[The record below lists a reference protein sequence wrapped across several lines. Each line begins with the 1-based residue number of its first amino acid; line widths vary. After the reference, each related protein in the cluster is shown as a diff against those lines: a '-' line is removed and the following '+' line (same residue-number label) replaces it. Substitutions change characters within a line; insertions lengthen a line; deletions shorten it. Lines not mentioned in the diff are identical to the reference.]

1 MILKFDM
8 RNILLVFLFA
18 VFSFALNAQYKYI
31 PTVTPNYV
39 VFETPYIQVDKTQ
52 KKIVIKP
59 DGTYNFALP
68 FTIKSTSY
76 KVAIDFSFAQNT
88 ESGSI
93 GFDLY
98 MEGGEK
104 ITYLISEKGRL
115 KLFKSPNSVSK
126 DIELTPWVENQYVN
140 KGLDSSNRLEVYI
153 NNASMDFYINK
164 QKWFSTVI
172 KNSNLGYIAIQNS
185 KIIKHFI
192 INSIEFSVKP
202 DLRQIKLPSKI
213 TGYEAMVL
221 SKEINED
228 SLAQITP
235 IISADEKNLY
245 FVRKIG
251 LDRIYHSKS
260 KGANQWE
267 KAKLMG
273 SQLNPSSASK
283 SIIST
288 NTDGSVLYLKG
299 SIKNGQHYEGG
310 ITKLYKLANDEW
322 GKPEYR
328 YIDNYLNINE
338 YKTNHLSNDEM
349 YLIQCLDNSKGFG
362 DQDVHVSFKKL
373 DGHYSEPL
381 NLGSVINSAGN
392 ESFAFLAP
400 DNRTLYF
407 SSKGLPG
414 YGSNDIYM
422 SKRLDDTWQRWSTP
436 VNLGLKINST
446 RWDGYFSTSANGA
459 IGLISSSN
467 NRTKSAIFWVKM
479 PEDLMPDPVLLL
491 TGYSYELNSKNPI
504 STEVT
509 FTSLTN
515 GVTSKVQTNA
525 ETGTYSL
532 VLIPGHRY
540 EILAQKEGYYPIADF
555 IDLSTLKTYKT
566 LTKNLFLAPI
576 KNGLPIRLNNLFF
589 ETSKFEL
596 LHDSYVELNRLV
608 AFMIEKPSVK
618 IQIAGHT
625 DAVGDAQS
633 NLELSEN
640 RAKSVKNYLISK
652 GIQEHRI
659 QVIGYGK
666 KKPIADNSTEEE
678 KAKNRRV
685 EFIILD

>member
-1 MILKFDM
+1 M
-8 RNILLVFLFA
+8 RNILPLLF
-18 VFSFALNAQYKYI
+18 FALLPFAFKAQYKYI

-59 DGTYNFALP
+59 DGAYNFALP
-68 FTIKSTSY
+68 FSVKSTSY
-76 KVAIDFSFAQNT
+76 KMAIDFTFAQNT

-115 KLFKSPNSVSK
+115 KLLKSPNSVSK
-126 DIELTPWVENQYVN
+126 DMELTPWVENQFIN
-140 KGLDSSNRLEVYI
+140 KGLDSSNRLEVYV
-153 NNASMDFYINK
+153 NNTSIDFYINK
-164 QKWFSTVI
+164 QKWYSTGI

-185 KIIKHFI
+185 KIVKHFT
-192 INSIEFSVKP
+192 INYIEFSIKP
-202 DLRQIKLPSKI
+202 ELRQIKLPSKI

-267 KAKLMG
+267 KARLMG
-273 SQLNPSSASK
+273 NQLNPPSASK

-288 NTDGSVLYLKG
+288 NTDGSVVFLKG

-310 ITKLYKLANDEW
+310 ITRLAKQPNGEW
-322 GKPEYR
+322 GTPEYR

-338 YKTNHLSNDEM
+338 YKTNHLSNDER
-349 YLIQCLDNSKGFG
+349 YLIQCLDYSNGYG
-362 DQDVHVSFKKL
+362 DQDVHVSIRKEN
-373 DGHYSEPL
+373 GHYGTPI
-381 NLGSVINSAGN
+381 NLGPIINSAGN
-392 ESFAFLAP
+392 ESFAFIAP
-400 DNRTLYF
+400 DNKTLYF

-422 SKRLDDTWQRWSTP
+422 SKRLDDTWQQWSTP
-436 VNLGLKINST
+436 VNLGPNINST
-446 RWDGYFSTSANGA
+446 RWDGYFSTSASGK

-467 NRTKSAIFWVKM
+467 NRTKSAIYWVKL

-491 TGYSYELNSKNPI
+491 SGYSYELNSKNPI

-515 GVTSKVQTNA
+515 GVTTKVQTNA

-532 VLIPGHRY
+532 VLIPGHKY
-540 EILAQKEGYYPIADF
+540 EIIAQKEGYYPIADF
-555 IDLSTLKTYKT
+555 MDLSSLNSYKA

-576 KNGLPIRLNNLFF
+576 KVGLPIRLNNLFF
-589 ETSKFEL
+589 ETAKFDL
-596 LHDSYVELNRLV
+596 LQDSYIELNRLV
-608 AFMIEKPSVK
+608 AFMKEKPMVK
-618 IQIAGHT
+618 IEIAGHT
-625 DAVGDAQS
+625 DAVGDTQR

-640 RAKSVKNYLISK
+640 RAKSVKSYLISK
-652 GIQEHRI
+652 GIQESRI

-666 KKPIADNSTEEE
+666 TKPIADNSSEEG

-685 EFIILD
+685 EFVILE